1 MKKLITGI
9 ILLGFCT
16 LAHADVQDSPH
27 LHLGEAAGM
36 IGGIVAF
43 LLAVIGFFVR
53 RSVFMEID
61 NLKESKQDKALCEQ
75 PLKDIS
81 NMKETKQDK
90 LMCEQIESVACRDR
104 EEIKEGLRE
113 GNKEFKALHR
123 KIDRIMWAMKL
134 PPKDG
139 DDNGDDAG

>member
-1 MKKLITGI
+1 MRILIVWII
-9 ILLGFCT
+9 ILGFRG
-16 LAHADVQDSPH
+16 LARADVQESQH
-27 LHLGEAAGM
+27 LHLGEALGM
-36 IGGIVAF
+36 LGGVIAF

-61 NLKESKQDKALCEQ
+61 NLKVSKQDKALCDQ
-75 PLKDIS
+75 PLKEIAYL
-81 NMKETKQDK
+81 KETKQDK
-90 LMCEQIESVACRDR
+90 SMCEQIESVACRDR
-104 EEIKEGLRE
+104 EEIKDGLKE

-139 DDNGDDAG
+139 DNNGGDGE